1 MIGVVIPTLNSA
13 KTLPSALKPLSGLPV
28 WVVDGGSK
36 DGTQALAVELGCT
49 LVTSAPGRGIQLRN
63 GADAALAEGIDW
75 LLFQHADTR
84 LEPDWRVE
92 ADHHIK
98 RFPKGEKTAAFTL
111 QFDDD
116 RAAARTLERWVRYRV
131 DYLGLPYGDQGLLIH
146 RDVYGALGGYR
157 PLPLMEDV
165 DLIRRLKYKNVVRLN
180 AKAVT
185 CADRFRRDGFRIRA
199 LKNLCL
205 LTLFYLGVSPKRL
218 ATLYR

>member
-1 MIGVVIPTLNSA
+1 MIGVVIPTLNAA
-13 KTLPSALKPLSGLPV
+13 KTLPSAISPLSGLPV
-28 WVVDGGSK
+28 WVVDGGSV

-49 LVTSAPGRGIQLRN
+49 LVTSKPGRGVQLRN
-63 GADAALAEGIDW
+63 GAEAALAEGVGW
-75 LLFQHADTR
+75 VLFQHSDTR
-84 LEPDWRVE
+84 LQPGWRAE
-92 ADHHIK
+92 AGHHINT
-98 RFPKGEKTAAFTL
+98 FPKGEKTATFTL

-116 RAAARTLERWVRYRV
+116 RAAARAVERWVRHRV

-180 AKAVT
+180 AKALT
-185 CADRFRRDGFRIRA
+185 SADRFRRDGFRFRA

-205 LTLFYLGVSPKRL
+205 LALFYMGVSPDRL